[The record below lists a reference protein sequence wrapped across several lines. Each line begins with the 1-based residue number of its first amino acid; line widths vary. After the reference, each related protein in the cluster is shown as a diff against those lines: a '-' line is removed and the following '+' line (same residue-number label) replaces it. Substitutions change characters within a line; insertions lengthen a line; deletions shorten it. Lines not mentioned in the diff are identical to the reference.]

1 MLSNDIVTF
10 VYLTSNNSNPT
21 NPIYAIDAII
31 PFALYFTINKIN
43 VTATIAITI
52 YIAFCKS
59 FDVISVF
66 T

>member
-31 PFALYFTINKIN
+31 PFTLYFTIYLFIN
-43 VTATIAITI
+43 TKV
-52 YIAFCKS
+52 
-59 FDVISVF
+59 
-66 T
+66 